1 MTVDPVFAVE
11 TDAILEALRRV
22 SVEAVLLPILVQLTI
37 VILAARIFAI
47 LFRRLRQPSVVGEI
61 AAGIILGPSVL
72 GWLFPGIFQAI
83 FHPRVHGLSPELGQV
98 LLHWILTTFS
108 EIGLI
113 LLLFFIGLEFDFG
126 HLRWHGRSALAVSL
140 GGMIAPFV
148 LGLGLAAFMHPHV
161 AADIPFLGF
170 LLFFATALS
179 ITAIPILGRMM
190 MELNISRT
198 RLGAVTIAAAAA
210 DDAVGWILLAAVAT
224 IVQSQFEIGSVLLMI
239 AQTAGFALAMV
250 FVARPL
256 LVRGTTLALRA
267 GDGDLSL
274 TGLAVLLAL
283 IFACA
288 IVTNLIGVFAVFGA
302 FILGAIL
309 SDRHDLRVAVN
320 RRLRDFVS
328 AFFLPLYFA
337 YTGLRTN
344 IGSLESLPLWL
355 LCGAVTVAAILG
367 KLGGCALAARA
378 TGSSWRDAGC
388 IGTLMNTR
396 ALMAL
401 IVINLGKNL
410 GVIPNSVFCML
421 ILMALATTIMTTPIL
436 LRLMRGTELEPHIR
450 RSSFFDSKATA
461 ADFAEVEVDDG
472 SEPSAHRTN

>member
-1 MTVDPVFAVE
+1 MTIHPVLAVE
-11 TDAILEALRRV
+11 SDAIIEALRRV
-22 SVEAVLLPILVQLTI
+22 SVEAVLLPILVQLAI

-47 LFRRLRQPSVVGEI
+47 IFRRLRQPSVVGEI
-61 AAGIILGPSVL
+61 AAGIVLGPSVL

-83 FHPRVHGLSPELGQV
+83 FHPAVHGLPPELGQV
-98 LLHWILTTFS
+98 LLHWILTTLS
-108 EIGLI
+108 QIGLI

-140 GGMIAPFV
+140 GGMITPFV
-148 LGLGLAAFMHPHV
+148 LGLGLAAILHPHL

-170 LLFFATALS
+170 SLFFATALS

-198 RLGAVTIAAAAA
+198 RLGAVTIAAAAV
-210 DDAVGWILLAAVAT
+210 DDAVGWILLAAVAA
-224 IVQSQFEIGSVLLMI
+224 IVQSQFEISAVLLMI
-239 AQTAGFALAMV
+239 AQTVGFALAMV
-250 FVARPL
+250 FVARPV
-256 LVRGTTLALRA
+256 LVRGTILALKT

-274 TGLAVLLAL
+274 TGLAVLLVL
-283 IFACA
+283 VFACA
-288 IVTNLIGVFAVFGA
+288 MITNLIGIFAVFGA

-309 SDRHDLRVAVN
+309 SDQHDFRLAVN
-320 RRLRDFVS
+320 RCLRDFVS
-328 AFFLPLYFA
+328 AFFLPIFFA

-344 IGSLESLPLWL
+344 IGSLDSLPVWL
-355 LCGAVTVAAILG
+355 MCGAVTVAAILG

-378 TGSSWRDAGC
+378 TGSSWREAGC

-401 IVINLGKNL
+401 IVINLGKDL
-410 GVIPNSVFCML
+410 GVIPDSVFCML

-436 LRLMRGTELEPHIR
+436 LRWMRGTELEPHIL
-450 RSSFFDSKATA
+450 RSSFFDAKTTA
-461 ADFAEVEVDDG
+461 ADFAEVDTDG
-472 SEPSAHRTN
+472 MSESSAQRSD